1 MGKKLE
7 RLQRMLVIINKLK
20 GLQRYVPR
28 EELENYVTHR
38 MEERGGIPVDL
49 RTLQRDFNA
58 IEEMFGIRICF
69 DKKRNGYYINEED
82 DTKKEQYERLLLNF
96 DILNALDTSSGL
108 HTYVVAEHHRPVNN
122 EYLPLLIKAIKF
134 SHPITF
140 KYMYVRENGKV
151 REKEVLP
158 HYLKEDQYRWYLL
171 AYEENVLKTFSV
183 DCIIDPQI
191 LYGKTFKRNMDI
203 DINSL
208 FKDCYGIWNQTNIPI
223 EEIELSYSPL
233 DGSFL
238 KSVPLHHSQE
248 IIVDD
253 EKEFRIKLH
262 LRITNDFV
270 MALLSRSRSL
280 TVIKPLHLREQVKA
294 IYEEALKRNR

>member
-1 MGKKLE
+1 MK
-7 RLQRMLVIINKLK
+7 RMA
-20 GLQRYVPR
+20 R
-28 EELENYVTHR
+28 
-38 MEERGGIPVDL
+38 
-49 RTLQRDFNA
+49 
-58 IEEMFGIRICF
+58 
-69 DKKRNGYYINEED
+69 
-82 DTKKEQYERLLLNF
+82 KKEQYERLLLNF

-108 HTYVVAEHHRPVNN
+108 HTYVIAEHHRPVNN

-183 DCIIDPQI
+183 DCIIAPQI

-253 EKEFRIKLH
+253 EKEFELGCISVLPMI
-262 LRITNDFV
+262 L
-270 MALLSRSRSL
+270 
-280 TVIKPLHLREQVKA
+280 
-294 IYEEALKRNR
+294 

>member
-1 MGKKLE
+1 M
-7 RLQRMLVIINKLK
+7 
-20 GLQRYVPR
+20 
-28 EELENYVTHR
+28 
-38 MEERGGIPVDL
+38 
-49 RTLQRDFNA
+49 
-58 IEEMFGIRICF
+58 
-69 DKKRNGYYINEED
+69 
-82 DTKKEQYERLLLNF
+82 
-96 DILNALDTSSGL
+96 
-108 HTYVVAEHHRPVNN
+108 
-122 EYLPLLIKAIKF
+122 
-134 SHPITF
+134 
-140 KYMYVRENGKV
+140 
-151 REKEVLP
+151 
-158 HYLKEDQYRWYLL
+158 
-171 AYEENVLKTFSV
+171 
-183 DCIIDPQI
+183 DCLIDPQI

-280 TVIKPLHLREQVKA
+280 TIIKPLHLREQVKTV
-294 IYEEALKRNR
+294 YEEALKRNR

>member
-38 MEERGGIPVDL
+38 MEERGGMPVDL

-69 DKKRNGYYINEED
+69 DNEED
-82 DTKKEQYERLLLNF
+82 GTKKEQYERLLLNF

-108 HTYVVAEHHRPVNN
+108 HTYVIAEHHRPVNN

-151 REKEVLP
+151 R
-158 HYLKEDQYRWYLL
+158 
-171 AYEENVLKTFSV
+171 
-183 DCIIDPQI
+183 
-191 LYGKTFKRNMDI
+191 
-203 DINSL
+203 
-208 FKDCYGIWNQTNIPI
+208 
-223 EEIELSYSPL
+223 
-233 DGSFL
+233 
-238 KSVPLHHSQE
+238 
-248 IIVDD
+248 
-253 EKEFRIKLH
+253 
-262 LRITNDFV
+262 
-270 MALLSRSRSL
+270 
-280 TVIKPLHLREQVKA
+280 
-294 IYEEALKRNR
+294 